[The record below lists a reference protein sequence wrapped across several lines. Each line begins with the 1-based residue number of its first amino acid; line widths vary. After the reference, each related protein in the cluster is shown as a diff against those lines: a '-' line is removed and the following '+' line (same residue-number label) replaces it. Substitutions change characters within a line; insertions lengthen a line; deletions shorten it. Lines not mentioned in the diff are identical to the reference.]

1 MFTFVNEKFSQ
12 ILCIDSVVNIVVI
25 NLGKVGQTN
34 TQFLGFRLVSMTS
47 FTSLDITDNPSRVF
61 VHRSRVARN
70 QTRREGG
77 GGEGEGKKKK
87 KQSRNERSM
96 RKNVCGFVSQTRQ
109 CRRSSK
115 SDRGD
120 RGMKFNWFRI
130 CTAYRRPMTSRPNMV
145 TKVIVRYASH
155 WKRNCKLKSQRH
167 EKDTSV
173 ERKKKKKNFLR
184 KFFGCSIDSSVLVP
198 CSEER

>member
-1 MFTFVNEKFSQ
+1 MSSSITIYAQIVQHDAMFTFVNEKFSQ

-77 GGEGEGKKKK
+77 GREKERRK
-87 KQSRNERSM
+87 RNRVETSARCVKTYVDS
-96 RKNVCGFVSQTRQ
+96 
-109 CRRSSK
+109 CRR
-115 SDRGD
+115 RGNV
-120 RGMKFNWFRI
+120 GGQ
-130 CTAYRRPMTSRPNMV
+130 
-145 TKVIVRYASH
+145 VRA
-155 WKRNCKLKSQRH
+155 
-167 EKDTSV
+167 T
-173 ERKKKKKNFLR
+173 
-184 KFFGCSIDSSVLVP
+184 
-198 CSEER
+198 EEIAA